1 LGRNVWNPC
10 SQGHIYEQGNGR
22 GNENMGDEV
31 RKLVIVGS
39 GPAGLTAAIYGSR
52 AALDPLVFMGT
63 KYGGQLMVTSEV
75 ENFPGFPDPVLGPD
89 LMERMKAQA
98 QRLGAELM
106 QEDVIKVNF
115 RAYPF
120 EVYTESGRVRALS
133 VIVAT
138 GANPRRLNLASE
150 AKLMGKGVSNCAVC
164 DAFFF
169 RGKKVAVVGGG
180 DTAVEEA
187 TFLTKFATSV
197 QVIHRRSELR
207 ASAVLQKEAFTD
219 PKISFVW
226 DTVVT
231 EVLGDGKVRGVR
243 TKNLKTGR
251 EGELEIDGL
260 FVAIGYD
267 PNTDIFRGQI
277 ELDEKGYIKV
287 RNETETD
294 VPGVFVAGDAHDF
307 RYRQAITAAADG
319 CKALLDAEKFVKQ
332 KAEAATVSQR

>member
-1 LGRNVWNPC
+1 MREG
-10 SQGHIYEQGNGR
+10 
-22 GNENMGDEV
+22 V
-31 RKLVIVGS
+31 RKLVVIGS

-52 AALDPLVFMGT
+52 AALDPIVFMGT

-89 LMERMKAQA
+89 LMERMKSQA
-98 QRLGAELM
+98 QRLGAELV
-106 QEDVIKVNF
+106 QDDVVKVDF
-115 RAYPF
+115 RTYPF
-120 EVYTESGRVRALS
+120 EVHASGSSAKALA
-133 VIVAT
+133 VILAT

-180 DTAVEEA
+180 DTALEEA

-197 QVIHRRSELR
+197 QIIHRRDGLR
-207 ASAVLQKEAFTD
+207 ASAALQEEAMTN

-231 EVLGDGKVRGVR
+231 EVLGDAKVRGVR
-243 TKNLKTGR
+243 LRNVKTGK
-251 EGELEIDGL
+251 ESDLEVDGL

-267 PNTDIFRGQI
+267 PNTEVFRGQVD
-277 ELDEKGYIKV
+277 LDEKGYIRVK
-287 RNETETD
+287 NETETS
-294 VPGVFVAGDAHDF
+294 VPGVFAAGDAHDF

-319 CKALLDAEKFVKQ
+319 CKALLDAERFVKQ
-332 KAEAATVSQR
+332 RAEAATVSQK